1 MMMRRA
7 RGLAATVAVI
17 LASVHSNAVAAPPD
31 KACSLLT
38 AAEIGAQVGTPRNDG
53 RESEVPPGRG
63 FGNEPTKVCTW
74 TLPSGAVRATFA
86 RAGGNVDSA
95 VKAFRARLQAITD
108 ALKAANW
115 TLDEKKFGENEVC
128 WTAIPPVSDTT
139 SPRSTTCAGVT
150 NGFGVSVGGTAGAAA
165 DVDKLKRLLD
175 AAMGR
180 FR

>member
-1 MMMRRA
+1 MLTRRRA
-7 RGLAATVAVI
+7 LGLTATVAAT
-17 LASVHSNAVAAPPD
+17 LASVHSNGFAAPPD

-38 AAEIGAQVGTPRNDG
+38 AAEIGAQVGTPSNG

-74 TLPSGAVRATFA
+74 PLANGAVRATFA
-86 RAGGNVDSA
+86 RAGGNVDSV
-95 VKAFRARLQAITD
+95 VKAFRARLQTVTD
-108 ALKAANW
+108 ALRAANW
-115 TLDEKKFGENEVC
+115 TLDEKRFGENEVC
-128 WTAIPPVSDTT
+128 WTASPPATDTA

-165 DVDKLKRLLD
+165 DVDKMKKLLD

-180 FR
+180 VR